1 MAFLKIL
8 IVLTSLHYAVP
19 QHINSKAQLATLP
32 QENCQFNG
40 KKLYGKIQ
48 FVEFENQ
55 ADITVQIVNSFPDL
69 KVKFVENFASQ
80 CGEWQIVEHNANL
93 KVYIAQT
100 GADIK
105 IQPVINFPG
114 LP

>member
-1 MAFLKIL
+1 
-8 IVLTSLHYAVP
+8 
-19 QHINSKAQLATLP
+19 
-32 QENCQFNG
+32 
-40 KKLYGKIQ
+40 
-48 FVEFENQ
+48 
-55 ADITVQIVNSFPDL
+55 
-69 KVKFVENFASQ
+69 VKFVENFASQ

-100 GADIK
+100 DADIK